1 MSHTVRAAR
10 DIRSLR
16 TNVRTV
22 RTAVRAAVVLR
33 EAKGEGM
40 LAAGGCVA
48 VSPVAG

>member
-16 TNVRTV
+16 TNV